1 MGRCFLDNRGARRV
15 AEVVLPA
22 DGLCTG
28 SEEDRIP
35 APGATVL
42 EFTESEERQP
52 SRLWLQQSPGD
63 FEDSA

>member
-1 MGRCFLDNRGARRV
+1 M
-15 AEVVLPA
+15 VLPA